1 MNKNKKYQNQK
12 NKIQMKEIKN
22 LCNLILQ
29 IYKLKR

>member
-29 IYKLKR
+29 IYNVKR